1 MSAAAKAKRRS
12 PSAKTG
18 KERARTLLETTGLS
32 RYVGF
37 VLRFAHS
44 AVWSDLVKALQ
55 PYDVRPVHYSMLLIL
70 NAAPGARQQEIG
82 EALSIQRPNLVA
94 LIDEMEER
102 GIVRRQ
108 PHPADRRSHA
118 LYLTNEGAALLTKL
132 KQVHQAHERRLNALF
147 TTEERQSLIEELTR
161 LARLAPDI
169 SV

>member
-1 MSAAAKAKRRS
+1 MSAAAKTKRRS
-12 PSAKTG
+12 PAAKTG
-18 KERARTLLETTGLS
+18 KERAHALLETTGLS
-32 RYVGF
+32 RYIGF

-70 NAAPGARQQEIG
+70 NTAPGARQQEIG

-102 GIVRRQ
+102 GIVCRQ

-118 LYLTNEGAALLTKL
+118 LYLTDEGAVLLTKL
-132 KQVHQAHERRLNALF
+132 RQVHQAHERRLNALF
-147 TTEERQSLIEELTR
+147 TADERRSLLEELTR
-161 LARLAPDI
+161 LARLAPGT